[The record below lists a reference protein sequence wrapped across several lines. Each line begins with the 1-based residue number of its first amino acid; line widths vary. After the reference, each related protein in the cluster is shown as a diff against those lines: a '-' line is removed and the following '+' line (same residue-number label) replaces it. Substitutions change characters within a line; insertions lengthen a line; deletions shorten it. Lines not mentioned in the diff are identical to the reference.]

1 MASTTCTSPLA
12 LERLGSRSS
21 VRKPMPD
28 SRPTYAGRRLPGHR
42 GSRQASPRS
51 FTRLW
56 FRRHL
61 DLSDASAEGLLSLV
75 SLTLTSTGIPCT
87 LAPTL
92 TTATVNRSSLGWF
105 DGPLLKVD
113 ADGPSHHLSNS
124 FHMVL
129 GHYSFPHM
137 LLRHTGSRP
146 KELHLRP
153 LAERCMS
160 LSTHTA
166 PIRQTRRYCFDANV
180 RTVCAAWWQWN
191 RSFGQPVFS
200 VQHSACTSASP
211 TRSMWH

>member
-137 LLRHTGSRP
+137 LLRHTMEQDRAPPVLPYHPELSRSAAH
-146 KELHLRP
+146 E
-153 LAERCMS
+153 S
-160 LSTHTA
+160 VGG
-166 PIRQTRRYCFDANV
+166 RRVDRRDHDQDGA
-180 RTVCAAWWQWN
+180 
-191 RSFGQPVFS
+191 
-200 VQHSACTSASP
+200 
-211 TRSMWH
+211 